1 MRGTAVTNL
10 FTRSTRAI
18 WHRYGWRISLSLA
31 LVASRLTPAGMA
43 RPIKP
48 LMIALIRC
56 GENSLSIY
64 CLGVLLA
71 FLADVVM
78 VEVSGGF
85 AIQLALS
92 SAGIAAMVIAANFPA
107 WEAQHD
113 RRGPKL
119 F

>member
-1 MRGTAVTNL
+1 
-10 FTRSTRAI
+10 
-18 WHRYGWRISLSLA
+18 
-31 LVASRLTPAGMA
+31 
-43 RPIKP
+43 
-48 LMIALIRC
+48 
-56 GENSLSIY
+56 
-64 CLGVLLA
+64 VLLA